1 MASKDIKDLD
11 DKPPEAQNLVKDL
24 LCPQLLLA
32 ILAGSAFAYTLAKPV
47 DFIKGLPSGSGTAQ
61 QGPGTAKPGV
71 ASKSK
76 GSDPAIDN
84 ENLAADCDKQKPL
97 QLYNAGKKD
106 EAIKAAWEIAKDA
119 KARRDIKKLLAAG
132 SVLVKSSELK
142 DKWKGWLLLDKAIHK
157 MPRARFVKAYYANRQ
172 YEFGKMREAIES
184 YEDAL
189 KLGPDDWIEP
199 RMRLGELCIKDEQGA
214 KAVRLFEEILKTK
227 PNEPRIMEKLGVAT
241 AVAGDSDKGF
251 EIFGKATN
259 IEFDQMDYHPD
270 IRALQDKH
278 GGLTELAITEQKKV
292 VAAKPDNVD
301 ERIKLARL
309 LILVSRWDQAQTELE
324 EARKHKESD
333 PEIYYVLANVQ
344 NRRGDFKEAANAF
357 ASGVRCEAVDKP
369 AVPSEQKYLPTY
381 EDGLEEE
388 RLTKEEDAAPP
399 PPAAEEK
406 PAEEAAPAQK
416 PAETKTEASTKSPD
430 EE

>member
-1 MASKDIKDLD
+1 MASKEIKDLD
-11 DKPPEAQNLVKDL
+11 SKPPEGQNLVKDL

-32 ILAGSAFAYTLAKPV
+32 ILAGGAFAYTLAKPIEIGKV
-47 DFIKGLPSGSGTAQ
+47 VVSKDGAKQGVTATKTG
-61 QGPGTAKPGV
+61 GPV
-71 ASKSK
+71 KSK
-76 GSDPAIDN
+76 DADPAIDN
-84 ENLAADCDKQKPL
+84 DHLAADVDKQKPL
-97 QLYNAGKKD
+97 LLYNQGKKA
-106 EAIKAAWEIAKDA
+106 EANKAAWDIAKDVNS
-119 KARRDIKKLLAAG
+119 RRDIKKLLAAG
-132 SVLVKSSELK
+132 SVLIKSTELK

-157 MPRARFVKAYYANRQ
+157 MPRARYVKAYYANRQ

-184 YEDAL
+184 YEDAI

-199 RMRLGELCIKDEQGA
+199 RLRLGELCIKDEQGA
-214 KAVRLFEEILKTK
+214 KAVRLFEDTLKTK
-227 PNEPRIMEKLGVAT
+227 PDEPRIMEKLGIAT

-251 EIFGKATN
+251 EIFSKGAN
-259 IEFDQMDYHPD
+259 IEFDTMDYHPD

-292 VAAKPDNVD
+292 VAAKPDSVE

-309 LILVSRWDQAQTELE
+309 LILVSRLDQAQTELE

-333 PEIYYVLANVQ
+333 PEIYFVLANVQ

-388 RLTKEEDAAPP
+388 RLTKEEDAAPAP

-406 PAEEAAPAQK
+406 PAETAPAEK
-416 PAETKTEASTKSPD
+416 PAQPKPDTSTKSPD